1 MHRAGVNTGP
11 PGGLETPLVP
21 PISVLFVH
29 SQASL
34 FGFHPLPLGIWMCIL
49 VQCLLHF
56 SLSLKYLHLG
66 VQASAAGGPFA
77 LPFIASRRI
86 FPKWLWYQQIPGSLR
101 TSSFA
106 ICASLESSMS
116 VALGEWV
123 AIAFQ
128 LVVFC
133 HSKCRPG
140 VASLS
145 ISSAAFPVDKSPFLC
160 AGWKQIAN

>member
-11 PGGLETPLVP
+11 PGVWRRPTPLVP

-66 VQASAAGGPFA
+66 AQASAAGGPFA

-86 FPKWLWYQQIPGSLR
+86 FPKCLLVSANPWITKDLKLCNMSL
-101 TSSFA
+101 
-106 ICASLESSMS
+106 
-116 VALGEWV
+116 LGIFYV
-123 AIAFQ
+123 SGFGR
-128 LVVFC
+128 VGCYCF
-133 HSKCRPG
+133 
-140 VASLS
+140 S
-145 ISSAAFPVDKSPFLC
+145 ISCLLSLKVQTRGGVPFHQQRCFPC
-160 AGWKQIAN
+160 R